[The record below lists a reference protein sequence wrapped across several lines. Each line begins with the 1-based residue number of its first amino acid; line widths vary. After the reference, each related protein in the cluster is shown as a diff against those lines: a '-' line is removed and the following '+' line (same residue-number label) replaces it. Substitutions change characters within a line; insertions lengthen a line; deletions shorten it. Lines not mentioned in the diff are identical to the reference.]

1 MTQPAR
7 KKETATQLEVLNAEL
22 AAARKVTARYRAA
35 VENAE
40 KRLETAQEAQ
50 AEVQYRYDCAQVA
63 SWGDTPDWLTLL
75 DADEDRSS
83 VMYELAREGLER
95 LGLGTS
101 MMNME
106 TGQRV
111 VWLGFS
117 TDSEAELQHKLHGV
131 QFILPFVKAGSQG
144 LREISICQPQRDKF
158 ALSLMVDA
166 RTQAVSV
173 VKRVYGREK
182 ERTGF
187 PGLEAA
193 LRCIRDLH
201 SDTRIEAGAQN
212 ARLPAASGPSD
223 VNRPDTDLCVHAGGG
238 CTCR

>member
-7 KKETATQLEVLNAEL
+7 KKETATQLELLEAKL
-22 AAARKVTARYRAA
+22 TAARKVTARYRTAM
-35 VENAE
+35 EKAE
-40 KRLETAQEAQ
+40 KRHGAAEDAQ
-50 AEVQYRYDCAQVA
+50 AVAQYRYDRALVA
-63 SWGDTPDWLTLL
+63 SWGDTPYWLTLL
-75 DADEDRSS
+75 DGDENRSP
-83 VMYELAREGLER
+83 VMYELARDGLER

-101 MMNME
+101 MINME

-117 TDSEAELQHKLHGV
+117 TDSETELQQKLRGV

-144 LREISICQPQRDKF
+144 QREISICQPQRDKF

-173 VKRVYGREK
+173 MKRVYGREK

-193 LRCIRDLH
+193 LRYIRDIH
-201 SDTRIEAGAQN
+201 SDTSIEASSQHAQ
-212 ARLPAASGPSD
+212 LTS
-223 VNRPDTDLCVHAGGG
+223 
-238 CTCR
+238 

>member
-7 KKETATQLEVLNAEL
+7 KKETATQLALLEAEL
-22 AAARKVTARYRAA
+22 TAARRVTARHRAA
-35 VENAE
+35 VEKAE
-40 KRLETAQEAQ
+40 KRHEAAEDAQ
-50 AEVQYRYDCAQVA
+50 ADVQYRYDCALVA

-75 DADEDRSS
+75 DGDESRSS

-95 LGLGTS
+95 MGLGTL
-101 MMNME
+101 MINME

-117 TDSEAELQHKLHGV
+117 TDSEDELQQKLHGV
-131 QFILPFVKAGSQG
+131 QFILPFVKAGSDG
-144 LREISICQPQRDKF
+144 EREISIRHPRADAF
-158 ALSLMVDA
+158 ALSLTVDA

-173 VKRVYGREK
+173 LKRVYGREK

-193 LRCIRDLH
+193 LRYIRDNH
-201 SDTRIEAGAQN
+201 SDTSIEAGA
-212 ARLPAASGPSD
+212 P
-223 VNRPDTDLCVHAGGG
+223 HALL
-238 CTCR
+238 TS

>member
-7 KKETATQLEVLNAEL
+7 KKETATQLELLEAEL
-22 AAARKVTARYRAA
+22 TAARKVTARYRTAM
-35 VENAE
+35 EKAE
-40 KRLETAQEAQ
+40 KRHGAAEDAQ
-50 AEVQYRYDCAQVA
+50 AVAQYRYDRALVA

-75 DADEDRSS
+75 DGDEDRSS

-95 LGLGTS
+95 LGLGTL
-101 MMNME
+101 MINME

-117 TDSEAELQHKLHGV
+117 TDSEAELQQKLHGV

-144 LREISICQPQRDKF
+144 QREISICQPRRDKF
-158 ALSLMVDA
+158 ALSLKVDA
-166 RTQAVSV
+166 QTQAVSV
-173 VKRVYGREK
+173 LKRVYGREK

-193 LRCIRDLH
+193 LRYIRDTH
-201 SDTRIEAGAQN
+201 SDTSIE
-212 ARLPAASGPSD
+212 
-223 VNRPDTDLCVHAGGG
+223 GG
-238 CTCR
+238 TQHTQLTS

>member
-7 KKETATQLEVLNAEL
+7 KKETATQLALLEAEL
-22 AAARKVTARYRAA
+22 TAARRVTARHRVA
-35 VENAE
+35 VEKAE
-40 KRLETAQEAQ
+40 KRHEAAEDTQ
-50 AEVQYRYDCAQVA
+50 ADVQYRYDCALVA

-75 DADEDRSS
+75 DGDESRSS

-95 LGLGTS
+95 MGLGTS
-101 MMNME
+101 MINME

-117 TDSEAELQHKLHGV
+117 TDSEDELQQKLHGV
-131 QFILPFVKAGSQG
+131 QFILPFVKAGSHGQ
-144 LREISICQPQRDKF
+144 REISISQPRRDKF
-158 ALSLMVDA
+158 ALFLAVDA

-173 VKRVYGREK
+173 LKRVYGREK

-193 LRCIRDLH
+193 LRYIRDNH
-201 SDTRIEAGAQN
+201 SDTSIEAGA
-212 ARLPAASGPSD
+212 P
-223 VNRPDTDLCVHAGGG
+223 HALL
-238 CTCR
+238 TS

>member
-7 KKETATQLEVLNAEL
+7 KKETATQLELLEAEL
-22 AAARKVTARYRAA
+22 TAARKVTARYRSAM
-35 VENAE
+35 EKAE
-40 KRLETAQEAQ
+40 KRHGAAEDAQ
-50 AEVQYRYDCAQVA
+50 AVAQYRYDRALVA

-75 DADEDRSS
+75 DGDEDRSS
-83 VMYELAREGLER
+83 VMYELARDGLER

-101 MMNME
+101 MINME

-111 VWLGFS
+111 VWLGFR
-117 TDSEAELQHKLHGV
+117 TDSEAELQQKLRGV

-144 LREISICQPQRDKF
+144 LREISICQPCRDKF

-173 VKRVYGREK
+173 MKRVYGREK

-193 LRCIRDLH
+193 LRYIRDIH
-201 SDTRIEAGAQN
+201 SDTSIEAGSQHAQ
-212 ARLPAASGPSD
+212 LTS
-223 VNRPDTDLCVHAGGG
+223 
-238 CTCR
+238 

>member
-7 KKETATQLEVLNAEL
+7 KKETATQLELLEAEL
-22 AAARKVTARYRAA
+22 AAARKVTARCRAA
-35 VENAE
+35 MEKAE
-40 KRLETAQEAQ
+40 KRYGAAEDAQ
-50 AEVQYRYDCAQVA
+50 AVAQYRYDRALVA
-63 SWGDTPDWLTLL
+63 SWGDTPDWMTLL
-75 DADEDRSS
+75 DGDEDRSS

-101 MMNME
+101 MINME

-111 VWLGFS
+111 VWLGFR
-117 TDSEAELQHKLHGV
+117 TDSEAELQQKLRGV

-144 LREISICQPQRDKF
+144 QREISICQPQRDKF

-166 RTQAVSV
+166 QTQAISV
-173 VKRVYGREK
+173 MKRVYGREK

-193 LRCIRDLH
+193 LRYIRDIH
-201 SDTRIEAGAQN
+201 SDTSIEETVQ
-212 ARLPAASGPSD
+212 
-223 VNRPDTDLCVHAGGG
+223 
-238 CTCR
+238 

>member
-7 KKETATQLEVLNAEL
+7 KKETATQLELLEAEL
-22 AAARKVTARYRAA
+22 AAARKVTARCRAA
-35 VENAE
+35 MEKAE
-40 KRLETAQEAQ
+40 KRHGAAEDAQ
-50 AEVQYRYDCAQVA
+50 AVAQYRYDRALVA
-63 SWGDTPDWLTLL
+63 SWGDTPDWMTLL
-75 DADEDRSS
+75 DGDEDRSS

-101 MMNME
+101 MINME

-111 VWLGFS
+111 VWLGFR
-117 TDSEAELQHKLHGV
+117 TDSEAELQQKLRGV

-144 LREISICQPQRDKF
+144 QREISICQPQRDKF

-166 RTQAVSV
+166 QAQAVSV
-173 VKRVYGREK
+173 MKRVYGREK

-193 LRCIRDLH
+193 LRYIRDIH
-201 SDTRIEAGAQN
+201 SDTSIEAGSQHAQ
-212 ARLPAASGPSD
+212 LTS
-223 VNRPDTDLCVHAGGG
+223 
-238 CTCR
+238 

>member
-7 KKETATQLEVLNAEL
+7 KKETATQLELLEAEL
-22 AAARKVTARYRAA
+22 AAARKVTARYRTAM
-35 VENAE
+35 EKAE
-40 KRLETAQEAQ
+40 KRHEAAEDAQ
-50 AEVQYRYDCAQVA
+50 AVAQYRFDRALVA
-63 SWGDTPDWLTLL
+63 SWGDTPDWMTLL
-75 DADEDRSS
+75 DGDENRSS

-101 MMNME
+101 MINLE

-117 TDSEAELQHKLHGV
+117 TDSEAELQQKLRGV
-131 QFILPFVKAGSQG
+131 QFILPFVKACSNGQ
-144 LREISICQPQRDKF
+144 REISISQPRRDKF
-158 ALSLMVDA
+158 SLSLIVHA

-173 VKRVYGREK
+173 MKRVYGREK

-193 LRCIRDLH
+193 LRYIRDIH
-201 SDTRIEAGAQN
+201 SDTSIEAGTESALLD
-212 ARLPAASGPSD
+212 APTP
-223 VNRPDTDLCVHAGGG
+223 
-238 CTCR
+238 

>member
-1 MTQPAR
+1 MTQPAN
-7 KKETATQLEVLNAEL
+7 KKGAATQLELLEAEL
-22 AAARKVTARYRAA
+22 AAARKVAARYRAA
-35 VENAE
+35 VEKARKRHEAAE
-40 KRLETAQEAQ
+40 DAQ
-50 AEVQYRYDCAQVA
+50 AVAQYRYDRALVT

-75 DADEDRSS
+75 DGDESRSS
-83 VMYELAREGLER
+83 VMYELACEGLER

-101 MMNME
+101 MINME

-117 TDSEAELQHKLHGV
+117 TDSEAELEHKLRGV

-144 LREISICQPQRDKF
+144 LREISICQPRRDKF

-173 VKRVYGREK
+173 MKRVYGREK
-182 ERTGF
+182 ECTNF

-193 LRCIRDLH
+193 LRYIRDIH
-201 SDTRIEAGAQN
+201 SDTSIEAGTQYVG
-212 ARLPAASGPSD
+212 LTS
-223 VNRPDTDLCVHAGGG
+223 
-238 CTCR
+238 

>member
-7 KKETATQLEVLNAEL
+7 KKETATQLELLEAEL
-22 AAARKVTARYRAA
+22 TAARKVTARYRAA
-35 VENAE
+35 MENAE
-40 KRLETAQEAQ
+40 KRHGAAEDAQ
-50 AEVQYRYDCAQVA
+50 AVAQYRYDRALVA
-63 SWGDTPDWLTLL
+63 SWGDTPDWMTLL
-75 DADEDRSS
+75 DGDEDRSS

-101 MMNME
+101 MINME

-111 VWLGFS
+111 VWLGFR
-117 TDSEAELQHKLHGV
+117 TDSEAELQQKLRGV

-144 LREISICQPQRDKF
+144 QREISICQPQRDKF

-166 RTQAVSV
+166 QTQAVSV
-173 VKRVYGREK
+173 MKRVYGREK

-193 LRCIRDLH
+193 LRYIRDIH
-201 SDTRIEAGAQN
+201 SDTSIEETVQ
-212 ARLPAASGPSD
+212 
-223 VNRPDTDLCVHAGGG
+223 
-238 CTCR
+238 

>member
-7 KKETATQLEVLNAEL
+7 KKETATQLELLEAEL
-22 AAARKVTARYRAA
+22 TAARKVTARCRAA
-35 VENAE
+35 MEKAE
-40 KRLETAQEAQ
+40 KRLDAAEDSQ
-50 AEVQYRYDCAQVA
+50 ADVQYRYDCALVA

-75 DADEDRSS
+75 DGDEDRSS
-83 VMYELAREGLER
+83 VMYELARDGLER

-101 MMNME
+101 MINME

-111 VWLGFS
+111 VWLGFR
-117 TDSEAELQHKLHGV
+117 TDSEAELQQKLRGV

-144 LREISICQPQRDKF
+144 QLEISICQPQRDKF

-173 VKRVYGREK
+173 MKRVYGREK

-193 LRCIRDLH
+193 LRYIRDIH
-201 SDTRIEAGAQN
+201 SDTSIEETVQ
-212 ARLPAASGPSD
+212 
-223 VNRPDTDLCVHAGGG
+223 
-238 CTCR
+238 

>member
-7 KKETATQLEVLNAEL
+7 KKETATQLALLEAEL
-22 AAARKVTARYRAA
+22 TAARRVTVRHRVA
-35 VENAE
+35 VEKAE
-40 KRLETAQEAQ
+40 KRLDAAEDSQ
-50 AEVQYRYDCAQVA
+50 ADVQYRYDCALVA

-75 DADEDRSS
+75 DGDESRSS

-95 LGLGTS
+95 MGLGTS
-101 MMNME
+101 MINME

-117 TDSEAELQHKLHGV
+117 TDSEAELQQKLHGV
-131 QFILPFVKAGSQG
+131 QFILPFVKAGSHGQ
-144 LREISICQPQRDKF
+144 REISLHHPREDAF
-158 ALSLMVDA
+158 ALSLAVDT

-173 VKRVYGREK
+173 LKRVYGREK

-193 LRCIRDLH
+193 LRYIRDNH
-201 SDTRIEAGAQN
+201 SDTSIEAGA
-212 ARLPAASGPSD
+212 P
-223 VNRPDTDLCVHAGGG
+223 HALL
-238 CTCR
+238 TS

>member
-7 KKETATQLEVLNAEL
+7 KKETATQLELLEAEL
-22 AAARKVTARYRAA
+22 TAARKVTARCRAA
-35 VENAE
+35 MEKAE
-40 KRLETAQEAQ
+40 KRHGAAEDAQ
-50 AEVQYRYDCAQVA
+50 AVAQYRYDRALVA
-63 SWGDTPDWLTLL
+63 SWGDTPDWMTLL
-75 DADEDRSS
+75 DGDEDRSS

-101 MMNME
+101 MINMD

-111 VWLGFS
+111 VWLGFR
-117 TDSEAELQHKLHGV
+117 TDSEAELQQKLRGV

-144 LREISICQPQRDKF
+144 QREISICQPQRDKF

-166 RTQAVSV
+166 QTQAVSV
-173 VKRVYGREK
+173 MKRVYGREK

-193 LRCIRDLH
+193 LRYIRDIH
-201 SDTRIEAGAQN
+201 SDTSIEETVQ
-212 ARLPAASGPSD
+212 
-223 VNRPDTDLCVHAGGG
+223 
-238 CTCR
+238 